1 MYIPSEVNWKT
12 RETTICQ
19 KGNFP
24 ANPTI
29 QFAVTTRKP
38 SKFAINLF
46 MPDWVTE
53 QTKLLI
59 NGKPV
64 SIDIKPLS
72 YVKLNRK
79 WKNGDK
85 IELTF
90 DYKFYVKT
98 MTDNQN
104 MLALFYGPVLLAFET
119 DKELFLKGSI
129 ADISNSIS
137 KQGSGMDFM
146 LKNNGAE
153 YKLLPFYEINNSSYG
168 VYATITNEY

>member
-1 MYIPSEVNWKT
+1 
-12 RETTICQ
+12 
-19 KGNFP
+19 
-24 ANPTI
+24 
-29 QFAVTTRKP
+29 
-38 SKFAINLF
+38 
-46 MPDWVTE
+46 
-53 QTKLLI
+53 
-59 NGKPV
+59 
-64 SIDIKPLS
+64 
-72 YVKLNRK
+72 
-79 WKNGDK
+79 
-85 IELTF
+85 
-90 DYKFYVKT
+90 